1 MEYLT
6 TFLWGFVSF
15 LSPCML
21 PMLPI
26 YLSYFSKEHA
36 GRARTFALSI
46 SFVAGFSVV
55 FCSLGLFVG
64 SLGAL
69 LSEFHKIVETVGGII
84 IILLGFNA
92 LGLFHLPHGKGK
104 HFSPKITGSVSAFLF
119 GVVFSISH
127 IPCVGAFL
135 GTALTT
141 AGISGSMSA
150 SVLLLLSY
158 SLGMGVP
165 FLICALVFERLEP
178 FIEKMKKTYRGVS
191 LFCGVFFIFLG
202 IMMATGLLHK
212 ILHV

>member
-92 LGLFHLPHGKGK
+92 SLSF
-104 HFSPKITGSVSAFLF
+104 AFVEMRRTLIF
-119 GVVFSISH
+119 D
-127 IPCVGAFL
+127 
-135 GTALTT
+135 AL
-141 AGISGSMSA
+141 
-150 SVLLLLSY
+150 L
-158 SLGMGVP
+158 
-165 FLICALVFERLEP
+165 
-178 FIEKMKKTYRGVS
+178 
-191 LFCGVFFIFLG
+191 
-202 IMMATGLLHK
+202 
-212 ILHV
+212 